1 MYFDLDAF
9 RDLLLLHAVAS
20 RISMNR
26 ISDSGLLPFSAVKMA
41 AIPEIGGFGLTTMPE
56 GPPGGTMPA
65 NPFAPVMHAP
75 TIDLDLSSD
84 DPNLI
89 DFDAAGLTVN
99 LPPTEDK
106 PTKP

>member
-1 MYFDLDAF
+1 
-9 RDLLLLHAVAS
+9 
-20 RISMNR
+20 
-26 ISDSGLLPFSAVKMA
+26 
-41 AIPEIGGFGLTTMPE
+41 
-56 GPPGGTMPA
+56 MPA